1 MSANS
6 KISWTHHTF
15 NLIWGCEKIAPECA
29 SCYAEAW
36 ARRMGYHVWGKDQPR
51 RTLSEKYWREPFKWN
66 ARAEKN
72 GERARVFC
80 GSMCDW
86 LEDHPT
92 VHQERLKLFPLI
104 EQTPRLDWLL
114 LSKRNENFDRAIP
127 EKWCM
132 EGVPENVWIGMTAG
146 CQETWNACWPILESI
161 KYRFHRLAFVSV
173 EPMIGPLD
181 ISNDLV
187 YIDIGDED
195 CTRWIQW
202 PDWIIIGGES
212 EQPGRQA
219 RKMELEWARS
229 LIAQCKKNDVSVYVK
244 QLGSAWAR
252 EAGVFEE
259 DSHGANPEY
268 WPMDMRVRGFPN
280 GVTII

>member
-1 MSANS
+1 MGENS

-15 NLIWGCEKIAPECA
+15 NPIWGCEKIAPECA
-29 SCYAEAW
+29 NCYAEAW
-36 ARRMGYHVWGKDQPR
+36 AKRMGYHVWGKNKPR
-51 RTLSEKYWREPFKWN
+51 RQLSEKYWREPLKWN

-92 VHQERLKLFPLI
+92 VHMERQKLFPLI
-104 EQTPRLDWLL
+104 EQTPWLDWLL

-127 EKWCM
+127 EKWWM
-132 EGVPENVWIGMTAG
+132 EGVPTNVWIGMTAG

-161 KYRFHRLAFVSV
+161 KHQTHRLAFVSV
-173 EPMIGPLD
+173 EPMIGPMD
-181 ISNDLV
+181 ITDDLV

-195 CTRWIQW
+195 CPRWLQW

-212 EQPGRQA
+212 EQPGHNA
-219 RKMELEWARS
+219 RRIELDWVRK
-229 LIAQCKKNDVSVYVK
+229 LIAQCKQSGIAVYVK
-244 QLGSAWAR
+244 QLGTAWAR
-252 EAGVFEE
+252 DAGVFEH
-259 DSHGANPEY
+259 DRAGTDWNNWPENL
-268 WPMDMRVRGFPN
+268 RVREYPD